1 MARYRRRLTRDQKFV
16 LSAVAVG
23 LLVAAGSSHGA
34 AAGRAAGT
42 LTAKTV
48 PAGSSYTPASW
59 AVALLAAGSWPQTA
73 CNAAAVTAW
82 ENAEGGNWA
91 NGARFNP
98 LTPPSPSRAYRD
110 ELGRGAGLRVVAVGV
125 HRHPDHPGNGNY
137 GAIVSALS
145 AGTSAQA
152 VADASPLPPGGRLH
166 LRRPA
171 DDLAP
176 NSQVPPKGGP

>member
-1 MARYRRRLTRDQKFV
+1 MTRHRRRLTRDQKFV

-23 LLVAAGSSHGA
+23 LLVAAGSGHGA

-98 LTPPSPSRAYRD
+98 LDTTQPEPGSYPMNS
-110 ELGRGAGLRVVAVGV
+110 AGVQAFASWQSGFTATLATL
-125 HRHPDHPGNGNY
+125 GNGNY
-137 GAIVSALS
+137 GAILSALS
-145 AGTSAQA
+145 AGGSAQA
-152 VADASPLPPGGRLH
+152 VADAVAASPWGT
-166 LRRPA
+166 
-171 DDLAP
+171 AP
-176 NSQVPPKGGP
+176 FTASC